1 MMARTLS
8 LLLFLL
14 LAAVSCQ
21 SGKEPPGL
29 LLDRD
34 AIPVGSRV
42 EFWIYTDADGEHDDE
57 DAWHKSNIHIAQLP
71 RPMTGAE
78 ARIWAAGVGER
89 DAGIEWTHYYVLI
102 THPGPEMKTF
112 RSPVTA
118 RPIGSERHARLQIP
132 R

>member
-1 MMARTLS
+1 MARTLS

-21 SGKEPPGL
+21 SGKDEPGL

-34 AIPVGSRV
+34 VIPVGSTI
-42 EFWIYTDADGEHDDE
+42 EFWIYTDADGEDDE
-57 DAWHKSNIHIAQLP
+57 EDGWHKSNIHIRNLP

-78 ARIWAAGVGER
+78 ARIWAGGVGQR
-89 DAGIEWTHYYVLI
+89 DADLEWTHYYVLV
-102 THPGPEMKTF
+102 THPGPNGKRY
-112 RSPVTA
+112 RSAVTA
-118 RPIGSERHARLQIP
+118 HTPSARLQSP